1 MSLNKVQD
9 LSSLWEEIEPS
20 GAVLRLLI
28 DHPDQ
33 VKFLETFEK
42 SRTHPRQWSV
52 FIKVDCGS
60 KCAVS
65 LSRCGAAIHEALYI
79 DAPG

>member
-33 VKFLETFEK
+33 VKFLEKFEQ
-42 SRTHPRQWSV
+42 SRAHPRRWSM
-52 FIKVDCGS
+52 FIKVDCGP

-65 LSRCGAAIHEALYI
+65 QYQF
-79 DAPG
+79 